1 MKKIIFKNFLTETTQ
16 FFLLSSCAVTI
27 IVWVIQAVN
36 YLEFVTEDGH
46 SFKIYFLY
54 TIYSLPKIF
63 NRLLPF
69 MFFFSVFF
77 TLIKYEEQNQ
87 ILIFWTNGIKKKTLL
102 NVIITYSLFFLI
114 LNSFFSL
121 LIVPLSQDKARSYI
135 RESNI
140 DYLPFLIKPKKFID
154 TVEKLTIYADKKNE
168 DILENIIIKDAFSSS
183 KSKIIY
189 AKKGFFTVDNEENF
203 LVLNDGKILNIS
215 EGKTNSFDFNQ
226 TQINLSKY
234 TSKTTKT
241 PKLQEV
247 STIHLFYCLFKTKNI
262 IIDKDA
268 IAENLK
274 FKCDD
279 TISLKNKIS
288 QELFSRIF
296 KPIYLP
302 LLALI
307 GGLLIIRSKN
317 SERYSNYKL
326 KIFILGV
333 FVISL
338 SEISTKFYSINFF
351 ETSMIFIIPFMLF
364 LSIYYFFLK
373 QFNIKK
379 IYDN

>member
-16 FFLLSSCAVTI
+16 FFLLSTCAVTI

-46 SFKIYFLY
+46 SFKVYFLY

-87 ILIFWTNGIKKKTLL
+87 TLIFWTNGIKKITLL
-102 NVIITYSLFFLI
+102 NVIITYSFIFLI
-114 LNSFFSL
+114 LNSLFSL

-140 DYLPFLIKPKKFID
+140 DYLPLLIKPKKFID
-154 TVEKLTIYADKKNE
+154 TVEKLTIYTDKKDE
-168 DILENIIIKDAFSSS
+168 DILENIIIKDSFSKS

-189 AKKGFFTVDNEENF
+189 AKKGYFAEDNEENY
-203 LVLNDGKILNIS
+203 LVLVDGKILNIS
-215 EGKTNSFDFNQ
+215 EGKTYSFDFNQ

-234 TSKTTKT
+234 TSKTTRT

-247 STIHLFYCLFKTKNI
+247 NTIHLFYCLFKTKNI
-262 IIDKDA
+262 FIDKDA
-268 IAENLK
+268 IAKNLK
-274 FKCDD
+274 FNCDD

-307 GGLLIIRSKN
+307 GGLLIIKSKN
-317 SERYSNYKL
+317 SERYTNYKL

-333 FVISL
+333 TTISL
-338 SEISTKFYSINFF
+338 SEISTKFYSINFY
-351 ETSMIFIIPFMLF
+351 ETSTIFIIPFILF

-373 QFNIKK
+373 QFHIK
-379 IYDN
+379 NL